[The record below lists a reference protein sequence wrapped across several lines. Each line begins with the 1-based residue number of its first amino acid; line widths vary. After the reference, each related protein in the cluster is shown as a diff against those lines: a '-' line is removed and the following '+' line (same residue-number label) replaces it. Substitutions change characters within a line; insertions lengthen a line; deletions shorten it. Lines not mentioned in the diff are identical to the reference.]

1 MHIHVRIHRWVLW
14 WFNVGI
20 VLGAIAV
27 INILFR
33 DLSRTQE
40 RIILIIGALNWLLGG
55 LICYGYG
62 GVRIVRPTGWP
73 TLVIAGPQPGKG
85 CRRRNGILL
94 PTLCSRAI
102 ARAFCCRSIERA
114 HYFRSC
120 VLTEPGGSPLFLQ
133 A

>member
-1 MHIHVRIHRWVLW
+1 
-14 WFNVGI
+14 VGI

-62 GVRIVRPTGWP
+62 GVRIERPTGP
-73 TLVIAGPQPGKG
+73 A
-85 CRRRNGILL
+85 NASD
-94 PTLCSRAI
+94 SRAA
-102 ARAFCCRSIERA
+102 AREGRPQKEWHPASDFVLPGNSKSILPPK
-114 HYFRSC
+114 Y
-120 VLTEPGGSPLFLQ
+120 
-133 A
+133 